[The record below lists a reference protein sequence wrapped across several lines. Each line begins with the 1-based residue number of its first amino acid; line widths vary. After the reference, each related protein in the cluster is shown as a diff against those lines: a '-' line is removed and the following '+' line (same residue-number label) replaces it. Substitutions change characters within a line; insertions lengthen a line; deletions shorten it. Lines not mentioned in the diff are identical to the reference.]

1 LINYFGALVSNCD
14 DQLSLADRS
23 RKKSA
28 ILSTYFYSKLMGE
41 DEIYSYDS
49 VTRWTKDVD
58 IFKLDKILIPIN
70 ENQSHWIVVKV
81 SMSQKSIELYD
92 PMGQRQ
98 NPNNYLNNVF
108 HFIKDEHLKR
118 KAEVLPDTSNLGSDS
133 LPCKTQSSQRNPMA
147 LTVGSLSR
155 HLSIY
160 SRQHLLSSWLR

>member
-118 KAEVLPDTSNLGSDS
+118 KAEVLPDTSS
-133 LPCKTQSSQRNPMA
+133 
-147 LTVGSLSR
+147 
-155 HLSIY
+155 
-160 SRQHLLSSWLR
+160 